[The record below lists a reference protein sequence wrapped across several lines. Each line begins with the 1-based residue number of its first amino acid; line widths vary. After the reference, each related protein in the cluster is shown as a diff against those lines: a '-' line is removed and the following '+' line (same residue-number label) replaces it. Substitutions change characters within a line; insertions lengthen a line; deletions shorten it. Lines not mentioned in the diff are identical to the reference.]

1 MRTATTGRITG
12 VLRACAVLLLAGS
25 AVLVGAP
32 SASADPGESIP
43 SYQARVDV
51 RRDGSIHVRETIRYT
66 IVGSDHHGIYRDL
79 RTRFSYDPEAT
90 GSDRERVYPVEDV
103 TASSPDAPA
112 DVDVQEQGSITHIR
126 IGTPDTTVSGT
137 KTYVLDYTVRGAF
150 NRITTTSEADDGTSV
165 PPHDELYWNIT
176 GDEWDVPIENASV
189 TVNAPAAATSAVCY
203 RGARGRTDTCS
214 ATPGQSSTFSTTA
227 LQPRQGMTILLAYP
241 TGTVTDATPIIEDA
255 PKTGIAQLTDVN
267 PMFAALAVALLG
279 LLAGGMAWLVHK
291 RGRDSRFVG
300 LTPGLLPAAGETG
313 AAVAAVT
320 RHDRNVAVQFSPPKG
335 MRPGQIGTLVDER
348 ANPVDV
354 TATIIDLAV
363 RGNLRIEEVPRT
375 PPDEPVTDWRLVVVL
390 PAPAEQLLPY
400 EMALLQAIFKGRNEV
415 TMSALKN
422 TFASDLHAT
431 QMRLYDDVTERG
443 WFFGNPNSVR
453 NSYRT
458 GGIALAALGFAVAF
472 FGTPAIGGSAA
483 LVAAALFIGGLVVLA
498 LAGRMPARTATGSA
512 ILAQAQGFQ
521 LYLTTAEADQIRFE
535 EGQDLFSRYLPYAIV
550 FGVAERWAGIFD
562 ELARAGRISP
572 SAPTWYAGVSPTWSF
587 LGLGNAIGGFEAR
600 ANSALVSTPAA
611 SGSSGFSSGGGFS
624 GGGGGGGGG
633 GSW

>member
-1 MRTATTGRITG
+1 MRTAATGRITG
-12 VLRACAVLLLAGS
+12 ALRACAVLLLAGS
-25 AVLVGAP
+25 AALAGAP

-51 RRDGSIHVRETIRYT
+51 RSDGSIHVRETIRYT
-66 IVGSDHHGIYRDL
+66 FAGNGHHGIYRDL
-79 RTRFSYDPEAT
+79 RTAFGYDPAGT
-90 GSDRERVYPVEDV
+90 GSDKVRRYPVQDV
-103 TASSPDAPA
+103 SVTSPDAPSDA
-112 DVDVQEQGSITHIR
+112 EVTDQGSITHIR
-126 IGTPDTTVSGT
+126 IGNADTTVSGT

-150 NRITTTSEADDGTSV
+150 NRITTDGALADGTPV
-165 PPHDELYWNIT
+165 GPHDELYWNIT
-176 GDEWDVPIENASV
+176 GSEWTVPIENASV
-189 TVNAPAAATSAVCY
+189 TVNAPEAATSAVCF
-203 RGARGRTDTCS
+203 RGARGSTDTCS
-214 ATPGQSSTFSTTA
+214 ATPGQASTFSATD
-227 LQPRQGMTILLAYP
+227 LQPGQGMTILLAYP
-241 TGTVTDATPIIEDA
+241 TGTVADATPIIEDA
-255 PKTGIAQLTDVN
+255 PKTGIAQLTDVS
-267 PMFAALAVALLG
+267 PVFAALAVALLG
-279 LLAGGMAWLVHK
+279 LLAGGMVWLVHR
-291 RGRDSRFVG
+291 RGRDSQFVG
-300 LTPGLLPAAGETG
+300 LTPGLIPASGETG
-313 AAVAAVT
+313 TVVAAVT
-320 RHDRNVAVQFSPPKG
+320 RHDRNVAVQFTPPKG

-348 ANPVDV
+348 ANTVDV

-363 RGNLRIEEVPRT
+363 RGYLRIEEVPPT

-400 EMALLQAIFKGRNEV
+400 EMALMQAIFKGRNEV

-431 QMRLYDDVTERG
+431 QMRLYDDVTGRG
-443 WFFGNPNSVR
+443 WFRGNPNTVR
-453 NSYRT
+453 NAYRT

-472 FGTPAIGGSAA
+472 FGIATIGGSAA
-483 LVAAALFIGGLVVLA
+483 LVAAALFIGGLVVLV

-512 ILAQAQGFQ
+512 VLAQAQGFR

-535 EGQDLFSRYLPYAIV
+535 EGQDLFSRYLPYAII

-572 SAPTWYAGVSPTWSF
+572 TPPSWYVGSLPTWSF
-587 LGLGNAIGGFEAR
+587 VGLGNAMGGFESR